1 MSKLI
6 KAEFYRSVRSGIFFI
21 IFCIF
26 GLLPTVMPFLS
37 LADMEQKNLY
47 QFLLYYSEGGGIM
60 ITGYFGIVVSAMISN
75 LYYNRTYY
83 YEIMDG
89 ANTHHIIFSKLI
101 VYNVFSAAV
110 LIIPPVIVYSIV
122 GNKYGI
128 GEMNELWLTVLLGII
143 IILNISCINV
153 FISMLIRHILAAP
166 ILIYTLS
173 MLPLFAYMMIIETAD
188 MTGVSKYIVKAM
200 RCMPTIQITEFVKA
214 DYSTGFVAMV
224 IGSFVVFF
232 VGLYTLTYISYRK
245 KNFR

>member
-6 KAEFYRSVRSGIFFI
+6 KAEFYRSVRSGIFFM
-21 IFCIF
+21 IFCVF
-26 GLLPTVMPFLS
+26 GLLPTVMPFAS

-47 QFLLYYSEGGGIM
+47 QFLIFYSQSGGIL
-60 ITGYFGIVVSAMISN
+60 ITGYFGIIVSAMISN

-101 VYNVFSAAV
+101 VYNVFSTAV
-110 LIIPPVIVYSIV
+110 MIIPPVIAYSIV

-166 ILIYTLS
+166 ILIYSLS
-173 MLPLFAYMMIIETAD
+173 MIPLFVYLMIIETSE
-188 MTGVSKYIVKAM
+188 MTGVNKFITKALS
-200 RCMPTIQITEFVKA
+200 CSLTIQITEFVKA
-214 DYSTGFVAMV
+214 DYSTGFVVKV

-232 VGLYTLTYISYRK
+232 VGLYTLTYISYKK
-245 KNFR
+245 KNFK

>member
-6 KAEFYRSVRSGIFFI
+6 KAEFYRVSHSGIFLKI
-21 IFCIF
+21 LIVF

-47 QFLLYYSEGGGIM
+47 QFLIFYSEFSGVI
-60 ITGYFGIVVSAMISN
+60 ITGYFGIVVSAMASN
-75 LYYNRTYY
+75 LYYNRMHY

-89 ANTHHIIFSKLI
+89 ANTHHIILSKLI
-101 VYNVFSAAV
+101 VYNVFSIAV

-128 GEMNELWLTVLLGII
+128 GEMKELWLTVLLGIV
-143 IILNISCINV
+143 IILNITCIIV
-153 FISMLIRHILAAP
+153 FISMIIRHILAAP

-188 MTGVSKYIVKAM
+188 MTGVSKFIVKAM
-200 RCMPTIQITEFVKA
+200 RCIPTIQITEFVKA
-214 DYSTGFVAMV
+214 DYSTGFVATV

-232 VGLYTLTYISYRK
+232 VGLYTLTYISYKK